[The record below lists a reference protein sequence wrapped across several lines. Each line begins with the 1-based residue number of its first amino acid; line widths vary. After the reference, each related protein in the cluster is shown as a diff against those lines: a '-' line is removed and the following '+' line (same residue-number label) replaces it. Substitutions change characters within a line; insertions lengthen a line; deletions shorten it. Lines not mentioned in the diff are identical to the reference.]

1 MRASLVRNLAGL
13 QARYLRAP
21 AIHSARRTF
30 HQLSIAIIGRPSKGA
45 VLDSLK
51 GQLKGSGHPGRSVS
65 NGASQDGD
73 QLAQQSTAVILASP
87 ELASWSEDQ
96 GFMSQLLG
104 TLHQERPRGDASAT
118 SAAGESH
125 TDVLFGVVDGIAD
138 PYRLHSKPHQGLS
151 IIYGGTASLLP
162 SLWEQGKIA
171 GKGYPDRASA
181 VQFTAHEAENID
193 GQEVP
198 TPVTLPL
205 ANTLFQNGRR
215 STLFASRWSLASSAS
230 ASGHRPMEL
239 TRLEEKSHQ
248 EVACLRG
255 LEGLP
260 VRIPLVPIAPP
271 RKIVTGL
278 GNIVRQVEVDGVV
291 SPASKEL
298 EALIPRLFEKR
309 AAAWLAG
316 DGTGQAP
323 SPMGVW
329 AWVMPAWT
337 VDKMRYDTAFKTYL
351 GNQDAEEWRLDVEAR
366 EIYGELLV
374 AECRMHK
381 ILSGGGGW
389 GAKQG
394 LLSLDPETTYAAP
407 EQDDMDVFI
416 KAFEERN
423 NSASQSSSDGIVTPG
438 SYMMFCAEPDRSGD
452 VPSSSVDPASDLV
465 SSRLTLTVAPKGEDV
480 LPNVEGAA
488 DPKGGQDRGQRSG
501 RSLRCCVE
509 HWAVPE
515 EPLSSRQLD
524 DQDRCSLQRH
534 VVGLDSPDPLDD

>member
-1 MRASLVRNLAGL
+1 
-13 QARYLRAP
+13 
-21 AIHSARRTF
+21 
-30 HQLSIAIIGRPSKGA
+30 
-45 VLDSLK
+45 
-51 GQLKGSGHPGRSVS
+51 
-65 NGASQDGD
+65 
-73 QLAQQSTAVILASP
+73 
-87 ELASWSEDQ
+87 
-96 GFMSQLLG
+96 MSQLLG
-104 TLHQERPRGDASAT
+104 TLHQEQPREDASAT

-138 PYRLHSKPHQGLS
+138 PCRLHSKPNQGLS

-171 GKGYPDRASA
+171 GKGHPDRASA
-181 VQFTAHEAENID
+181 VQFTAHEVENID
-193 GQEVP
+193 DQEVP

-230 ASGHRPMEL
+230 ASASGHHPMEL

-260 VRIPLVPIAPP
+260 VRIPLMPIAPP
-271 RKIVTGL
+271 RKIVAGL

-291 SPASKEL
+291 SPA
-298 EALIPRLFEKR
+298 

-407 EQDDMDVFI
+407 EQDDIDVFI

-438 SYMMFCAEPDRSGD
+438 SYIMFCAEPDRSGD

-465 SSRLTLTVAPKGEDV
+465 SSRLTLTVAPKDEDL
-480 LPNVEGAA
+480 LPSVEGATDA
-488 DPKGGQDRGQRSG
+488 KEGKAE
-501 RSLRCCVE
+501 VNV
-509 HWAVPE
+509 VPGHFGAASSTGLYLKSPCPHTSWTTKIDAPYSALSWDWTPRILWTI
-515 EPLSSRQLD
+515 EPSTYV
-524 DQDRCSLQRH
+524 CTK
-534 VVGLDSPDPLDD
+534 

>member
-1 MRASLVRNLAGL
+1 V
-13 QARYLRAP
+13 
-21 AIHSARRTF
+21 
-30 HQLSIAIIGRPSKGA
+30 
-45 VLDSLK
+45 
-51 GQLKGSGHPGRSVS
+51 
-65 NGASQDGD
+65 SQDGD
-73 QLAQQSTAVILASP
+73 RISQQSTAVILASP

-104 TLHQERPRGDASAT
+104 TLQQERQQGDAPDT

-162 SLWEQGKIA
+162 SLWEQGKIV

-181 VQFTAHEAENID
+181 VQFTAHEVDAID

-198 TPVTLPL
+198 VPVTLPL

-215 STLFASRWSLASSAS
+215 STLFASRWSPASSS
-230 ASGHRPMEL
+230 ATAAAHHSPMEL
-239 TRLEEKSHQ
+239 KRLEEKSHQ
-248 EVACLRG
+248 EIACLRG

-260 VRIPLVPIAPP
+260 VRIPLMPLAPP
-271 RKIVTGL
+271 RKIVAGL

-316 DGTGQAP
+316 DASTGQAP
-323 SPMGVW
+323 PPMGVW

-337 VDKMRYDTAFKTYL
+337 VDKMRYDTAFKTYS

-381 ILSGGGGW
+381 ICKSIQIFMLSGGGGW

-407 EQDDMDVFI
+407 EQDDIDVFI

-423 NSASQSSSDGIVTPG
+423 NLASQSSSSDGIVTPG
-438 SYMMFCAEPDRSGD
+438 SYIMFCAEPDRSGD
-452 VPSSSVDPASDLV
+452 IPSSSVDPASDLV
-465 SSRLTLTVAPKGEDV
+465 SSRLTLTVAPKDEDL
-480 LPNVEGAA
+480 LPSSQGGVNVTEGKTEVNVVPGHFGAA
-488 DPKGGQDRGQRSG
+488 
-501 RSLRCCVE
+501 
-509 HWAVPE
+509 
-515 EPLSSRQLD
+515 SST
-524 DQDRCSLQRH
+524 
-534 VVGLDSPDPLDD
+534 GLYLKSPRPHDNWTTKIDAPYSAMSWDWSPPDPLDD